1 MATTDGNRLAKRR
14 RLRLIMYASGW
25 KIKDCGDGASVM
37 PVRVVD
43 DFTSELPHAPRRA
56 EALRNSAHGHQF
68 SRWTGRNRN
77 SSLSAMQRENA
88 HLAEKK
94 RSANSGFSVGRQ
106 DLRRRKMRIA
116 RGQGHRARSPVRAL
130 PAEAN
135 NRFAL

>member
-1 MATTDGNRLAKRR
+1 MPPDGKL
-14 RLRLIMYASGW
+14 
-25 KIKDCGDGASVM
+25 KIAETGASVM

-43 DFTSELPHAPRRA
+43 DFTSERPHAPRRA

-116 RGQGHRARSPVRAL
+116 RGQGHQARCPVRAL
-130 PAEAN
+130 PGEAN
-135 NRFAL
+135 NRFEL